1 VGELTDFIASLAEPT
16 RSLVDRYRTRAL
28 ALVPQAEEGT
38 SYGMPALR
46 YRGRPLI
53 AIRITK
59 SGYSAYPFSSDVVAD
74 VCARFPGLDATKG
87 GIRFTDRKPL
97 PDEVYDALVEGRRQE
112 IDAALARRR

>member
-16 RSLVDRYRTRAL
+16 RSLLERYRARAL

-53 AIRITK
+53 AIRVTK
-59 SGYSAYPFSSDVVAD
+59 TGYSAYPFSSDVVAD
-74 VCARFPGLDATKG
+74 VCARFAGLDATKG
-87 GIRFTDRKPL
+87 GIRFTDRAPL

-112 IDAALARRR
+112 IDAALER